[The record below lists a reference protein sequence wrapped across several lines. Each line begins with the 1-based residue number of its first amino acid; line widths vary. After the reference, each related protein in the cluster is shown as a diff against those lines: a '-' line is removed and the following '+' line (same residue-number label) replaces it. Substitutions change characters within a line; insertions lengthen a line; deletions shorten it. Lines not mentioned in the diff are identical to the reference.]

1 MKRPIL
7 GTVAL
12 ALTLAVAA
20 CGGSDSSSS
29 SSSSSS
35 TAKTSAPIVVGAAIA
50 KTGTFSQYDIPAYNF
65 FKLRVDEINAAGGI
79 NGRKIKLVESDARSD
94 PAQAKVAGE
103 RVLSQGADIVLAVC
117 DFDFG
122 SPAALAAEK
131 AGKVSFSLC
140 AQSPKWGVQG
150 IGPLSYTQS
159 ISTFSEGSV
168 MARFAEKKGFDNGF
182 VLVDDTISYDREQCD
197 GFKQTFKGKLAGG
210 DRFKN
215 GDSSIASQITKIKA
229 ANPSFVVM
237 CTYPPG
243 GPTALRQIRAAGID
257 VPIISGLAM
266 EGTYWTKSVPKIG
279 EYYVSS
285 PVSINGDDPNPKVN
299 EIVQKYTD
307 TYGEKPAVGLALA
320 GYSVAEALEKALKE
334 TGGDADGKKLAAAL
348 NTFNKVPLL
357 AGQTTFTPE
366 LHVNKDRTMVI
377 LQYVN
382 NKPKYTDQIQ
392 ADPNVQLRMS
402 N

>member
-1 MKRPIL
+1 MKRLIL
-7 GTVAL
+7 GTAAL
-12 ALTLAVAA
+12 ATTLAFSA
-20 CGGSDSSSS
+20 CGGGE
-29 SSSSSS
+29 SSSS
-35 TAKTSAPIVVGAAIA
+35 TESSKAKSNTPIVVGAAIA

-79 NGRKIKLVESDARSD
+79 AGRKIKLVESDARSD

-131 AGKVSFSLC
+131 AGKVSFTLC

-197 GFKQTFKGKLAGG
+197 GFKQTYKGKLAGEQ
-210 DRFKN
+210 RFKN

-229 ANPSFVVM
+229 ANPAFVVM

-279 EYYVSS
+279 DYYVSS
-285 PVSINGDDPNPKVN
+285 PVSINGDDPNAKVN
-299 EIVQKYTD
+299 EIVEKYAT

-334 TGGDADGKKLAAAL
+334 TGGDADGKKLAAVL
-348 NTFNKVPLL
+348 DTFDKVPLL

-366 LHVNKDRTMVI
+366 LHVNKDRAMAI
-377 LQYVN
+377 LQYVD
-382 NKPKYTDQIQ
+382 NKPKYVDQVE
-392 ADPNVQLRMS
+392 ADPNVELRMS
-402 N
+402 K

>member
-1 MKRPIL
+1 MKRLIL
-7 GTVAL
+7 GTAAL
-12 ALTLAVAA
+12 ATTLAVSA
-20 CGGSDSSSS
+20 CGGGE
-29 SSSSSS
+29 SSSS
-35 TAKTSAPIVVGAAIA
+35 TDSSKAKSDTPIVVGAAIA

-79 NGRKIKLVESDARSD
+79 AGRKIKLVESDARSD

-131 AGKVSFSLC
+131 AGKVSFTLC

-197 GFKQTFKGKLAGG
+197 GFKQTYKGKLAGEE
-210 DRFKN
+210 RFKN

-229 ANPSFVVM
+229 ANPAFVVM

-279 EYYVSS
+279 DYYVSS
-285 PVSINGDDPNPKVN
+285 PVSINGDDPNAKVN
-299 EIVQKYTD
+299 EIVEKYAT

-334 TGGDADGKKLAAAL
+334 TGGDADGKKLAAVL
-348 NTFNKVPLL
+348 DTFDKVPLL

-366 LHVNKDRTMVI
+366 LHVNKDRAMAI
-377 LQYVN
+377 LQYVD
-382 NKPKYTDQIQ
+382 NKPKYVDQVE
-392 ADPNVQLRMS
+392 ADPNVELRMS
-402 N
+402 K